1 MRRLGSSFRDLNNS
15 LKSCFTGKG
24 GSSMTANRSFTE
36 YIKDRFYNEF
46 YSRIENYIEENL
58 DNLDLR
64 LCNVRNIGSV
74 SLSDIEIKWVSV
86 NDLPNMKI
94 EFDVVIDAEIEVSE
108 KDYHYDNFDE
118 CNQWFMLKCSGDL
131 DCNLDDFAISS
142 ITEYTSKNKQPKPM
156 SDSLVPIIYK
166 EQLESV
172 ATDFLRKYYPEAL
185 KTPMAIEPQELAE
198 RMGLDVKVQTI
209 TKDFSI
215 FGQIYFHSCDTEFY
229 DEESDKMVETSV
241 DGRTI
246 IVDPNAYFLRNLG
259 AINNTIVHEC
269 VHWDK
274 HRKAFELERLYN
286 SSASRIRC
294 QVVGGIKDINKE
306 ATDWMERQANA
317 LTPRIQMPLS
327 TFKAK
332 AFEFIKQ
339 YKRELDTSE
348 IIDVIEPVIEALA
361 TFFCVSRT
369 AAKIR
374 MIDAGYE
381 EALGAFI
388 YIDGNYVKPHR
399 FKKGAL
405 EKNQTFSIGVVDAI
419 IEKMLNPQLSSILE
433 NGDYQFIDSHFVL
446 NDPKYLTQN
455 LFGQRILTDYAR
467 THMEECCLIFDLS
480 VKSECREK
488 YYSECFLNR
497 DLSSNIIFEAKFADT
512 NEENTNQSEMIK
524 KYNKDL
530 LDVARSLPMS
540 FSGTVDALIKW
551 SEMTEEDLAWESQ
564 LSEKTIQRLRNDE
577 PNNVTIETI
586 VQLCIGMKLPPVLSS
601 YLVKSSGNSFMMTE
615 QHMMYQFLLNCCYT
629 KSLDEC
635 NEMLVAQNLKMLGK
649 KNRSKEIA

>member
-1 MRRLGSSFRDLNNS
+1 
-15 LKSCFTGKG
+15 
-24 GSSMTANRSFTE
+24 MTANRSFTE
-36 YIKDRFYNEF
+36 YVKGRFYNEF

-58 DNLDLR
+58 DKLDLR
-64 LCNVRNIGSV
+64 LCNVRNIGSA

-86 NDLPNMKI
+86 NDLPDMKI

-131 DCNLDDFAISS
+131 DCNLDNFAISS

-172 ATDFLRKYYPEAL
+172 ATDFLRRYYPESL
-185 KTPMAIEPQELAE
+185 NTPMAIEPQELAQ
-198 RMGLDVKVQTI
+198 RMGLNVKVQTI

-241 DGRTI
+241 DARTI

-294 QVVGGIKDINKE
+294 QVVGGIKDINKD

-339 YKRELDTSE
+339 YKKELDTSE

-381 EALGAFI
+381 EAMGAFI
-388 YIDGNYVKPHR
+388 YIDGHYVKPHR
-399 FKKGAL
+399 FKRGTL
-405 EKNQTFSIGVVDAI
+405 EKNQTFSISGVDAAI
-419 IEKMLNPQLSSILE
+419 QSLMNTELNSLTSDGS
-433 NGDYQFIDSHFVL
+433 YQYVDSHFVL
-446 NDPKYLTQN
+446 NHHKYLTQN
-455 LFGQRILTDYAR
+455 LLGETVLTNYAR

-480 VKSECREK
+480 VKSGCKER

-497 DLSSNIIFEAKFADT
+497 DALSNIDFDIVFHNGFEYSTPEKKAEILADNLAEEAKIY
-512 NEENTNQSEMIK
+512 NE
-524 KYNKDL
+524 
-530 LDVARSLPMS
+530 LP
-540 FSGTVDALIKW
+540 
-551 SEMTEEDLAWESQ
+551 
-564 LSEKTIQRLRNDE
+564 
-577 PNNVTIETI
+577 
-586 VQLCIGMKLPPVLSS
+586 
-601 YLVKSSGNSFMMTE
+601 NS
-615 QHMMYQFLLNCCYT
+615 YT
-629 KSLDEC
+629 KSLEIVIAWKGVTYT
-635 NEMLVAQNLKMLGK
+635 ELGRRINLDAKTIGRIVNGETKGSINSFILICLGLHLSPDISK
-649 KNRSKEIA
+649 HIIKNSPHQLDMGDMNHQWYNFALIHLYTKSMGEIRSFLQEHGADPL